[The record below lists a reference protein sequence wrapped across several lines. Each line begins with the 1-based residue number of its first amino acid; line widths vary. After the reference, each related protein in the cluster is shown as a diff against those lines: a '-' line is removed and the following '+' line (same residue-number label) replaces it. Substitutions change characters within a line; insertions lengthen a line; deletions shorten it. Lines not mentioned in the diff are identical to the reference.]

1 MVPAR
6 PAFCALGRRTG
17 KEAMTLPF
25 AFRVLLAATLLVA
38 AAEAGA
44 ACSSA
49 SDCQVAQPHC
59 CAGRCVCD
67 EGCSVENTADC
78 TERGLCDDT
87 NDIPRVCSG
96 GDQDSVT
103 PSLVCSPDCGPGGS
117 RAGESCSSDGD
128 CFFDGC
134 TCQAPEK
141 VTMVVSLPMTR
152 AEFDDEKQQSFKEAL
167 AKAAGEGVR
176 ADHVLIDTI
185 EEITAAR
192 RLLAQGIRVAASV
205 NAPDKDAAAAIAAS
219 LTEAGINTELEK
231 AGLPPAILL
240 EAATLLEPAA
250 VVTTANSGNQTAS
263 LLMSPGATVGGAM
276 GASIVFTAVA
286 AFVVRDLPQ
295 IRGNTAQILYLLDLL
310 DTMCDWGS
318 WAGTNL
324 EGDFTFSNDK
334 GKVVSGTLCAISIFG
349 TVLFLIS
356 TISMWRFK
364 RRFKRIIVL
373 QLGFENFAQGIL
385 YIFVASSQ
393 ASGSG
398 NVHISVLIGIIQAI
412 CFCVVQIFE
421 LKSLGDDGDETAD

>member
-1 MVPAR
+1 
-6 PAFCALGRRTG
+6 
-17 KEAMTLPF
+17 
-25 AFRVLLAATLLVA
+25 
-38 AAEAGA
+38 
-44 ACSSA
+44 
-49 SDCQVAQPHC
+49 
-59 CAGRCVCD
+59 
-67 EGCSVENTADC
+67 
-78 TERGLCDDT
+78 
-87 NDIPRVCSG
+87 
-96 GDQDSVT
+96 
-103 PSLVCSPDCGPGGS
+103 
-117 RAGESCSSDGD
+117 
-128 CFFDGC
+128 
-134 TCQAPEK
+134 
-141 VTMVVSLPMTR
+141 MVVSLPMTR

-385 YIFVASSQ
+385 YIIVASSQ

-398 NVHISVLIGIIQAI
+398 NVRVSVIIGIVQAI
-412 CFCVVQIFE
+412 GFCVVQIFE
-421 LKSLGDDGDETAD
+421 LKNLAAAGDGAGGNDITISASPHATRPPSASPPPPPPLPPLATSAGGQPVVVSMSPAAPIVTPPSP